1 MDNWRPQ
8 KQEQQNIIKTST
20 EARFKKDASLS
31 KLVKDKKKAL
41 KINFNSKKKKK
52 IFNKK
57 LKILVMIQKL
67 PGV

>member
-41 KINFNSKKKKK
+41 KINFNSKKKEYD
-52 IFNKK
+52 I
-57 LKILVMIQKL
+57 
-67 PGV
+67 